1 MKAYGGRGKI
11 SFTPIILYFRYPLG
25 RGLDGPQRP
34 TGRCEEETHLSF
46 PILLAQ
52 PLVYVL

>member
-11 SFTPIILYFRYPLG
+11 SYTPIILYFRYPLG